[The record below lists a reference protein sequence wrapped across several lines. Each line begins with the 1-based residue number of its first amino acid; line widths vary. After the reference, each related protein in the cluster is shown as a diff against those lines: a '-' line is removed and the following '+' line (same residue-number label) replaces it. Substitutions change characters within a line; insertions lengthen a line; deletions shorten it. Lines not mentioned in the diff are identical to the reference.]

1 MSFPAYLN
9 DLQAAV
15 AAHVATGE
23 AQLVQFQA
31 DARSLTIGY
40 VSGLLMYGD
49 GSELHFREF
58 IDTRQEQ
65 PRLMYAYHYQD
76 AEKAL
81 IFRYDNAAHR
91 PVLAQPEHKHTPDG
105 ITLHHAPALQ
115 DVLDEIGLLQRLQ

>member
-15 AAHVATGE
+15 AAHVDTDE

-49 GSELHFREF
+49 GSELHFRAF

-65 PRLMYAYHYQD
+65 PRLMYA
-76 AEKAL
+76 
-81 IFRYDNAAHR
+81 
-91 PVLAQPEHKHTPDG
+91 
-105 ITLHHAPALQ
+105 
-115 DVLDEIGLLQRLQ
+115 